1 MAAKATIFGT
11 ARRLGVLLLAGLAG
25 TSVHAQGLAGLLP
38 VKPPASTGAP
48 AISGNPVR
56 AVLAGSFYEFRP
68 AASDPNGDPL
78 TYAVE
83 SLPRWAAFDPRTGR
97 LYGTPTPGDVG
108 RTRGIRISVSDGA
121 NTTSLGQFSIR
132 VAGGTAPRI
141 AGSPSTTA
149 VVGQSYRFEP
159 SATDDD
165 RQKLRYAIVNKPG
178 WARFDRSRGRLAGT
192 PPKGSAGTYAGIGI
206 SVTDGASTA
215 SLPPFA
221 ITVAT
226 TGAATGAGTGTGTG
240 TAAAALSIS
249 GKPATVASAG
259 QAYSFVPTVS
269 NSSKLALAFG
279 IANKPGWASFDITTG
294 KLSGTPSTANVG
306 VYSNIVISASDGKVS
321 ATLPAFDIAV
331 KGQVIGAA
339 ELYWSVPTLNEDGS
353 ALTNLAGY
361 KIRYGTSPGSLS
373 QVVDVANPAVTSAI
387 IEGLAAGT
395 WYFSLTSYTNNGV
408 ESAAAGPV
416 YSTIG

>member
-1 MAAKATIFGT
+1 MAAKATILGA
-11 ARRLGVLLLAGLAG
+11 ARRLGVLLLAGLAV

-38 VKPPASTGAP
+38 VKPPAATGAP
-48 AISGNPVR
+48 AISGNPLRV
-56 AVLAGSFYEFRP
+56 VLTGSFYEFRP

-78 TYAVE
+78 TFAVE
-83 SLPRWAAFDPRTGR
+83 SLPKWAAFDPTTGR

-108 RTRGIRISVSDGA
+108 RTRHIRISVSDGT
-121 NTTSLGQFSIR
+121 NTTSLGRFSIK

-141 AGSPSTTA
+141 SGSPATTA

-215 SLPPFA
+215 SLPPFT
-221 ITVAT
+221 ITVAI
-226 TGAATGAGTGTGTG
+226 TGAATGTG
-240 TAAAALSIS
+240 TAAAALKIS
-249 GKPATVASAG
+249 GAPATVASVG
-259 QAYSFVPTVS
+259 QSYSFVPTA
-269 NSSKLALAFG
+269 SSSSGLAVAFG

-331 KGQVIGAA
+331 KGQTIGSA

-361 KIRYGTSPGSLS
+361 KIRYGTSPGSLG
-373 QVVDVANPAVTSAI
+373 QVLDVASPAVTSAK

-395 WYFSLTSYTNNGV
+395 WYVTVASYTNTGV
-408 ESAAAGPV
+408 ESDPIGPINM
-416 YSTIG
+416 TIQ

>member
-11 ARRLGVLLLAGLAG
+11 APRLGVLLLAGLAVG
-25 TSVHAQGLAGLLP
+25 SVHAQGLAGLLP
-38 VKPPASTGAP
+38 VKPPAATGAP

-56 AVLAGSFYEFRP
+56 VVLAGSFYEFRP
-68 AASDPNGDPL
+68 SASDPNGDPL
-78 TYAVE
+78 TYTVE
-83 SLPRWAAFDPRTGR
+83 SLPKWAAFDPKTGR

-108 RTRGIRISVSDGA
+108 RTRGIRISVSDGTH
-121 NTTSLGQFSIR
+121 TTSLGGFGIK

-141 AGSPSTTA
+141 AGSPATTA
-149 VVGQSYRFEP
+149 VVGQQYRFEP

-178 WARFDRSRGRLAGT
+178 WARFDRASGRLAGT
-192 PPKGSAGTYAGIGI
+192 PPKNSAGPYANIGI

-215 SLPPFA
+215 SLPPFT
-221 ITVAT
+221 IIVANTGT
-226 TGAATGAGTGTGTG
+226 TAGTGA
-240 TAAAALSIS
+240 TAAPLKIS
-249 GKPATVASAG
+249 GAPATVAPVG
-259 QAYSFVPTVS
+259 QVYSFIPTAS
-269 NSSKLALAFG
+269 GSSGLAVAFG

-294 KLSGTPSTANVG
+294 KLSGTPSAANVG
-306 VYSNIVISASDGKVS
+306 VYSNIVISASNGKVS

-331 KGQVIGAA
+331 KGQVIGSA

-353 ALTNLAGY
+353 PLTNLAGY
-361 KIRYGTSPGSLS
+361 KIRYGTTPGSLS
-373 QVVDVANPAVTSAI
+373 QVVDVANPAVTSAT

-395 WYFSLTSYTNNGV
+395 WYFSVTSYTNNGV